1 MARKGGV
8 LRGCV
13 ALALVLAVST
23 APAQAE
29 PVFFG
34 KAAVGGAVGHISF
47 TGSGG
52 LMSFTAHTTRLQ
64 VDCSAATVVG
74 EVSGAQTV
82 SHVVIKM
89 TGCETASFA
98 TCENTGAK
106 EITTESL
113 TGELGAITSSVP
125 GLRLRPET
133 GPDDIVY
140 ECAGGG
146 VRSKVTGSIIAKLS
160 GASGNSVEEGKLAT
174 TATLALEATTAGIQ
188 KYTHFLAGGSEQW
201 VQHVEEFNTEKGE
214 FVGRE
219 EELLGVGAKLS
230 LKSTP
235 AGQFGIT
242 K

>member
-1 MARKGGV
+1 MGRIRAAAV
-8 LRGCV
+8 CACA
-13 ALALVLAVST
+13 ALAVGGLASS
-23 APAQAE
+23 AASAAE

-34 KAAVGGAVGHISF
+34 KAAVGGAVGPVSF

-52 LMSFTAHTTRLQ
+52 STSLTAARTKLEIFCQASTI
-64 VDCSAATVVG
+64 AG

-82 SHVVIKM
+82 SHVVMKM
-89 TGCETASFA
+89 TGCETAGF
-98 TCENTGAK
+98 TRCGNTGAT
-106 EITTESL
+106 EITTEEL

-133 GPDDIVY
+133 GSYDIVY

-146 VRSKVTGSIIAKLS
+146 VVVKVTGSVIARLL

-174 TATLALEATTAGIQ
+174 TATLALEETGGIQ

-201 VQHVEEFNTEKGE
+201 AQRVEEFNGKE
-214 FVGRE
+214 FVAH
-219 EELLGVGAKLS
+219 EELMGIRAKLS

-235 AGQFGIT
+235 AGLFGIT

>member
-1 MARKGGV
+1 V
-8 LRGCV
+8 
-13 ALALVLAVST
+13 ALVLVVFA
-23 APAQAE
+23 APVQAE

-34 KAAVGGAVGHISF
+34 KAAVGGAVGPASF

-52 LMSFTAHTTRLQ
+52 IIHLIANRTRFMIE
-64 VDCSAATVVG
+64 CKAETMTG

-82 SHVVIKM
+82 SHVVMKM
-89 TGCETASFA
+89 TGCEPSAGPLPCQNS
-98 TCENTGAK
+98 GAK
-106 EITTESL
+106 EITTEEL
-113 TGELGAITSSVP
+113 TGELGAITTSVP

-133 GPDDIVY
+133 GTDDIAF

-146 VRSKVTGSIIAKLS
+146 VRMKVTGSIIAKLS

-201 VQHVEEFNTEKGE
+201 ELHVAEFASEKGE
-214 FVGRE
+214 FVERE
-219 EELLGVGAKLS
+219 EELVGVAAKLS